1 MIKRQNYA
9 SDEILDLC
17 MCWFIHGYNY
27 IPHCLIRVGATH
39 RQLLGWPIA
48 ILCDTQYIKFMDD
61 TFSNQQLEL
70 RRGTI
75 VLAILGIL
83 QQPQY
88 GYGLLKEL
96 DISGITVDAGTLYPL
111 LRRLEKQNI
120 LASTWDTSDA
130 RPRKYYKLSDDG
142 LVLYASLK
150 TEWSTLQD
158 SLNKIIERN

>member
-1 MIKRQNYA
+1 
-9 SDEILDLC
+9 
-17 MCWFIHGYNY
+17 
-27 IPHCLIRVGATH
+27 
-39 RQLLGWPIA
+39 
-48 ILCDTQYIKFMDD
+48 MDD

-130 RPRKYYKLSDDG
+130 RPRKYYKLSGDG